1 MKIAAVFVLAY
12 LALGAVAGDWW
23 MHGHMTAA
31 YSRQVMIGG
40 AVLAG
45 LFVIALWVTRGRHR
59 FIGFSHLRWRILPP
73 MALAAGVALRVYAM

>member
-23 MHGHMTAA
+23 LHGHLTAP
-31 YSRQVMIGG
+31 YQRQLMIGS

-45 LFVIALWVTRGRHR
+45 LFIIALWATRGRHR
-59 FIGFSHLRWRILPP
+59 FIGFSHWQWRILPP
-73 MALAAGVALRVYAM
+73 LALAVGVALRVYAR